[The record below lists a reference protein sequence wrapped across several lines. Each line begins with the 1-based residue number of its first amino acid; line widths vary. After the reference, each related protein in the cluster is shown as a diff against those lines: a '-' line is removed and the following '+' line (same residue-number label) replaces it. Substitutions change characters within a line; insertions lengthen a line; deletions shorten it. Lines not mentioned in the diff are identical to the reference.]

1 MTSSSKH
8 GSGNGRTILEGNDRL
23 TGTTLKA
30 LNNPRRREALRLLHR
45 SSGPMSAVQMAQTV
59 KDPGS
64 GLSHHLKALEK
75 FGVVSLVTVRKV
87 RGATEKLYESKV
99 LGNAKVELIL
109 ADTEEDDVHVRH

>member
-1 MTSSSKH
+1 VPPPS
-8 GSGNGRTILEGNDRL
+8 DRV
-23 TGTTLKA
+23 TGTILKA

-45 SSGPMSAVQMAQTV
+45 SSEPMSAVQMAQTV

-64 GLSHHLKALEK
+64 GLSHDLRALEK
-75 FGVVSLVTVRKV
+75 YGVVNLVTARKK
-87 RGATEKLYESKV
+87 RGATEKLYESTV